1 MASRHCCCRS
11 AFLLQRPS
19 ERMKPVSA
27 TSEDIRPPT
36 DTIDPA
42 RALPRTEVPR
52 RLRAVLCLDDFEGAA
67 RKHLPRP
74 IFGYIAGAVET
85 NMSLNDN
92 RAAFAEFGFLP
103 RMLVDVSKRSQ
114 QTTLF
119 GKTYATPF
127 GISPLGISALYAYR
141 GDIVLATAAGAANIP
156 MIMSASSLIP
166 LEDVAKESKTAWFQA
181 YLPGDVP
188 DITALIDRVAHAGF
202 ETLVITVDSQVAGN
216 RENNIRTG
224 FSTPLRPS
232 LRLAWDGITRPR
244 WLFGTFLRTLVCHG
258 MPHFENN
265 YARRGPPI
273 VSPNV
278 LRDYSD
284 RGHLNWE
291 HFRLIRRLWKGPL
304 VIKGILDKGDAVTAR
319 EAGADGIIVSNHGG
333 RQLDGAVSALRV
345 LPAIVAACPDIPV
358 MMDGGVRRG
367 TDVLKALAL
376 GAKFVFVGRPFNYA
390 ASIAGERGVDH
401 AIRLLSDEIHRDM
414 AMLGITRLGD
424 LAPERLMRLRG

>member
-1 MASRHCCCRS
+1 MDGWA
-11 AFLLQRPS
+11 A
-19 ERMKPVSA
+19 K
-27 TSEDIRPPT
+27 
-36 DTIDPA
+36 
-42 RALPRTEVPR
+42 
-52 RLRAVLCLDDFEGAA
+52 RLRDVLSLDDFETAA
-67 RKHLPRP
+67 KRHLPRP
-74 IFGYIAGAVET
+74 IFGYVAGAVET
-85 NMSLNDN
+85 DWSLHDN

-119 GKTYATPF
+119 GKTYAAPF

-141 GDIVLATAAGAANIP
+141 GDIVLATAAEAANIP
-156 MIMSASSLIP
+156 MIMSSSSLIR
-166 LEDVAKESKTAWFQA
+166 LEDVATESKSAWFQA

-188 DITALIDRVAHAGF
+188 DITALIDRVARAGF

-232 LRLAWDGITRPR
+232 LRLAWDGMTHPR
-244 WLFGTFLRTLVCHG
+244 WLFGTMLRTLLRHG

-265 YARRGPPI
+265 YARRGAPI
-273 VSPNV
+273 ISPNV

-304 VIKGILDKGDAVTAR
+304 VIKGILDKADAIASR
-319 EAGADGIIVSNHGG
+319 DAGADGIIVSNHGG
-333 RQLDGAVSALRV
+333 RQLDGAVAALRV
-345 LPAIVAACPDIPV
+345 LPGIAAACSEIPV
-358 MMDGGVRRG
+358 MIDGGVRRG

-376 GAKFVFVGRPFNYA
+376 GAKCVFVGRPFGYA
-390 ASIAGERGVDH
+390 AAVAGAAGVSH
-401 AIRLLSDEIHRDM
+401 AIGLLSAEVDRDM
-414 AMLGITRLGD
+414 AMLGIPDLRELG
-424 LAPERLMRLRG
+424 PGQLMRVKGHPPE